1 MTTSRLLWIALP
13 LAAVALAGAALSAF
27 GPERIALTQA
37 DLQERINREL
47 PRQFHSVTVDRAA
60 VAVADGR
67 ITVRAETRAAALGK
81 TIASATVA
89 RGVPQ
94 YNAER
99 GEIFFNAD
107 DVKIED
113 SGSGGLVKQLGLRIG
128 GKLGEKIEQN
138 MPKVEDAAAG
148 LVAGSI
154 KTWLASRPVYRFRDD
169 LPGLVFKAT
178 LKDLAVEG
186 DALVIGVSLIRL
198 TAGVAAWL
206 CGLALVVL
214 GAVWLWVVRAPA
226 EPEHHASPVGGRQ
239 QEA

>member
-13 LAAVALAGAALSAF
+13 LAAVTLAGAALSAF

-37 DLQERINREL
+37 ALQERINREL
-47 PRQFHSVTVDRAA
+47 PRQFHGVTVERAT
-60 VAVADGR
+60 VALADGR

-81 TIASATVA
+81 TVASATVA

-99 GEIFFNAD
+99 GEVFFNAD

-128 GKLGEKIEQN
+128 GRLGEQFQQN
-138 MPKVEDAAAG
+138 MPRVEDAAAG

-154 KTWLASRPVYRFRDD
+154 KAWLAARPVYR
-169 LPGLVFKAT
+169 
-178 LKDLAVEG
+178 LKD
-186 DALVIGVSLIRL
+186 DIK
-198 TAGVAAWL
+198 
-206 CGLALVVL
+206 
-214 GAVWLWVVRAPA
+214 GACCSR
-226 EPEHHASPVGGRQ
+226 R
-239 QEA
+239 